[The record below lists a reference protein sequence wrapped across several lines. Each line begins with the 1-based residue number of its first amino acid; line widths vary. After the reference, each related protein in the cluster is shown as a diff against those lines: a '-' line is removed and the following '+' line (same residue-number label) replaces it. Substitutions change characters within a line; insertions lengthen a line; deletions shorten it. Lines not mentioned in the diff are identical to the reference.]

1 MAKFIS
7 EFINYRLR
15 GSYVELVPE
24 KMWAGPPTSPYG
36 GRTWKDVLLSEVTRR
51 VWEWG
56 RANHNKFVYFTLVAR
71 LVALVPITSAAME
84 CVFSQMKYIHY

>member
-36 GRTWKDVLLSEVTRR
+36 GRTWKDA
-51 VWEWG
+51 G
-56 RANHNKFVYFTLVAR
+56 GNKAGLGMGA
-71 LVALVPITSAAME
+71 
-84 CVFSQMKYIHY
+84 C